1 MVENFIPSVM
11 ARYRQQIL
19 FPVLRLLLALL
30 MSQGG
35 DNLYAVNQVHVTF
48 LVESSTSLRV
58 LMNLKECV
66 NLLRIKSW
74 YRVTRHH
81 CGKINKA

>member
-30 MSQGG
+30 MSQGA
-35 DNLYAVNQVHVTF
+35 DNQYAVNQVCVTF
-48 LVESSTSLRV
+48 TVESSTFLRSRR
-58 LMNLKECV
+58 LCV
-66 NLLRIKSW
+66 IPAPCK
-74 YRVTRHH
+74 
-81 CGKINKA
+81 